1 MNIVN
6 VKGNSKQGLTGATT
20 GFFVGFAAVALY
32 GATIA
37 VFKQS
42 FSTLSPIL
50 LALLIA
56 IPNLSGSLLRI
67 PFAAWVDINGGR
79 KPFII
84 LLSLSI
90 IGMAGLYVV
99 MAFFRQNLSNYYYL
113 LLIFG
118 ALSGC
123 GIATFSVGVSQAS
136 YWFPQSKQGVA
147 LGIYGG
153 VGNLA
158 PGIFT
163 LLLPNVALPLLG
175 LSGSYLAWLIFL
187 ILGTIA
193 YCIIGKNAWYFQ
205 LINAGVEKD
214 EAKKIAS
221 TKYGQELFPNN
232 KISESLMI
240 SARTWKTWALVVIYF
255 TTFGGFLALTSW
267 LPTYWMSFFKLSLKM
282 AGALTAMY
290 SISASITRIY
300 GGKIADKFGGES
312 TSIIAL
318 IIMLSGAVCMTI
330 TSSIPLAVLG
340 VLLLAVGMG
349 VTNAAVFK
357 ILPKEVP
364 HAIGGAAGW
373 VGGLGAFGGFVIP
386 PLMASFIDKTGK
398 SLSGFSKGFIIFIVL
413 TIISLV
419 IVGSFK
425 MGSKNLKRKK
435 KVSL

>member
-1 MNIVN
+1 MNNVN
-6 VKGNSKQGLTGATT
+6 VKGNPKQGLTGATT
-20 GFFVGFAAVALY
+20 GFFVGFASVALY

-37 VFKQS
+37 VFKES
-42 FSTLSPIL
+42 FLTLDPIL

-56 IPNLSGSLLRI
+56 IPSLSGSLLRI
-67 PFAAWVDINGGR
+67 PFAAWVDINGGK

-84 LLSLSI
+84 LLVLSI
-90 IGMAGLYVV
+90 IGMAGLYIV
-99 MAFFRQNLSNYYYL
+99 MAFFRQNLSEYYSL

-136 YWFPQSKQGVA
+136 YWFPQRKQGVA

-187 ILGTIA
+187 IVGTIA
-193 YCIIGKNAWYFQ
+193 YSIIGKNAWYFQ
-205 LINAGVEKD
+205 LTKAGVEKD
-214 EAKKIAS
+214 EARKIAS

-232 KISESLMI
+232 KVSESLMI
-240 SARTWKTWALVVIYF
+240 SAKTWKTWALVVVYF

-267 LPTYWMSFFKLSLKM
+267 LPTYWMSLFKLSFKM
-282 AGALTAMY
+282 AGVLTAMY
-290 SISASITRIY
+290 SIATSITRIY
-300 GGKIADKFGGES
+300 GGKIADKVGGES

-318 IIMLSGAVCMTI
+318 MIMLVGAVCMTI
-330 TSSIPLAVLG
+330 TSSIPLAVVG
-340 VLLLAVGMG
+340 ILLLAVGMG

-357 ILPKEVP
+357 ILPKEIP

-398 SLSGFSKGFIIFIVL
+398 NLSGFSKGFIIFIVL
-413 TIISLV
+413 TVISLI
-419 IVGSFK
+419 IVGLFK
-425 MGSKNLKRKK
+425 MGSKNVKAK
-435 KVSL
+435 

>member
-1 MNIVN
+1 MNSVK

-42 FSTLSPIL
+42 FSTLNPIL

-79 KPFII
+79 KPFIT
-84 LLSLSI
+84 LLGLSI
-90 IGMAGLYVV
+90 IGMTGLYII
-99 MAFFRQNLSNYYYL
+99 MAFFKQNLSQYYSF

-136 YWFPQSKQGVA
+136 YWFPQSKQGAA

-187 ILGTIA
+187 IIGTIA

-205 LINAGVEKD
+205 LIDAGLEKG
-214 EAKKIAS
+214 EAKRIAS
-221 TKYGQELFPNN
+221 KEYGQELFPND
-232 KISESLMI
+232 KVSESLMI
-240 SARTWKTWALVVIYF
+240 SARTWKTWALVLIYF

-267 LPTYWMSFFKLSLKM
+267 LPTYWMSFFKLNIKM
-282 AGALTAMY
+282 AGVLTALY
-290 SISASITRIY
+290 SITTSVVRVY
-300 GGKIADKFGGES
+300 GGKIADKLGGERVS
-312 TSIIAL
+312 NVSL
-318 IIMLSGAVCMTI
+318 FIMLIGTICMVI
-330 TSSIPLAVLG
+330 ASSLPIAIIGILF
-340 VLLLAVGMG
+340 LAVGMG

-364 HAIGGAAGW
+364 HAIGGASGW
-373 VGGLGAFGGFVIP
+373 VGGIGAFGGFVIP
-386 PLMASFIDKTGK
+386 PVMASFIDKTGAN
-398 SLSGFSKGFIIFIVL
+398 LSGFSKGFLVFSALAIVSILILAIFR
-413 TIISLV
+413 
-419 IVGSFK
+419 
-425 MGSKNLKRKK
+425 MGAKKSTVTSKA
-435 KVSL
+435 

>member
-1 MNIVN
+1 MNSVQ

-42 FSTLSPIL
+42 FSHLNPIL

-67 PFAAWVDINGGR
+67 PFAAWVDTNGGR
-79 KPFII
+79 KPFIT
-84 LLSLSI
+84 LLVLSI
-90 IGMAGLYVV
+90 IGMAGLYTI
-99 MAFFRQNLSNYYYL
+99 MAFFRQNLSQYYSL

-187 ILGTIA
+187 IVGTIA
-193 YCIIGKNAWYFQ
+193 YSIIGKNAWYFQ
-205 LINAGVEKD
+205 LIDAGVEKN
-214 EAKKIAS
+214 EARKIAS

-232 KISESLMI
+232 KVSESLMI
-240 SARTWKTWALVVIYF
+240 SAKSWKTWALVLIYF
-255 TTFGGFLALTSW
+255 ATFGGFLALTSW
-267 LPTYWMSFFKLSLKM
+267 LPTYWMSFFKLNIKI
-282 AGALTAMY
+282 AGALTALY
-290 SISASITRIY
+290 SISTSVTRVY
-300 GGKIADKFGGES
+300 GGKLADRLGGEIVS
-312 TSIIAL
+312 ATSLSIMFLGTICMVIANSL
-318 IIMLSGAVCMTI
+318 PIAIVGI
-330 TSSIPLAVLG
+330 
-340 VLLLAVGMG
+340 LLLAAGMG

-373 VGGLGAFGGFVIP
+373 VGGIGAFGGFVIP
-386 PLMASFIDKTGK
+386 PVMASFIDKTGAN
-398 SLSGFSKGFIIFIVL
+398 LSGFSKGFLVFTALAAMSLIIL
-413 TIISLV
+413 WL
-419 IVGSFK
+419 FK
-425 MGSKNLKRKK
+425 MGSKNSAVTSKA
-435 KVSL
+435 

>member
-1 MNIVN
+1 MNSVK

-42 FSTLSPIL
+42 FSTLNPIL

-79 KPFII
+79 KPFIT
-84 LLSLSI
+84 LLGLSI
-90 IGMAGLYVV
+90 IGMTGLYII
-99 MAFFRQNLSNYYYL
+99 MAFFKQNLSQYYSL

-136 YWFPQSKQGVA
+136 YWFPQSKQGAA

-187 ILGTIA
+187 IIGTIA

-205 LINAGVEKD
+205 LIDAGLEKS
-214 EAKKIAS
+214 EAKRIAS
-221 TKYGQELFPNN
+221 KEYGQELFPND
-232 KISESLMI
+232 KVSESLMI
-240 SARTWKTWALVVIYF
+240 SARTWKTWALVLIYF

-267 LPTYWMSFFKLSLKM
+267 LPTYWMSFFKLNIKM
-282 AGALTAMY
+282 AGVLTALY
-290 SISASITRIY
+290 SITTSVVRVY
-300 GGKIADKFGGES
+300 GGKIADKLGGERVS
-312 TSIIAL
+312 NVSL
-318 IIMLSGAVCMTI
+318 FIMLIGTICMVI
-330 TSSIPLAVLG
+330 ASSLPIAIIGILF
-340 VLLLAVGMG
+340 LAVGMG

-364 HAIGGAAGW
+364 HAIGGASGW
-373 VGGLGAFGGFVIP
+373 VGGIGAFGGFVIP
-386 PLMASFIDKTGK
+386 PVMASFIDKTGVN
-398 SLSGFSKGFIIFIVL
+398 LGGFSKGFLVFSALAIVSILILAIFR
-413 TIISLV
+413 
-419 IVGSFK
+419 
-425 MGSKNLKRKK
+425 MGAKKSPVTSKA
-435 KVSL
+435 

>member
-1 MNIVN
+1 MKL
-6 VKGNSKQGLTGATT
+6 KGNSKQGLTGATT

-42 FSTLSPIL
+42 FSTLNPIL

-79 KPFII
+79 KPFIT
-84 LLSLSI
+84 LLGLSI
-90 IGMAGLYVV
+90 IGMTGLYII
-99 MAFFRQNLSNYYYL
+99 MAFFKQNLSQYYSL

-136 YWFPQSKQGVA
+136 YWFPQSKQGAA

-187 ILGTIA
+187 IIGTIA

-205 LINAGVEKD
+205 LIDAGVEKS
-214 EAKKIAS
+214 EAKRIAS
-221 TKYGQELFPNN
+221 KEYGQELFPND
-232 KISESLMI
+232 KVSESLMI
-240 SARTWKTWALVVIYF
+240 SARTWKTWALVLIYF

-267 LPTYWMSFFKLSLKM
+267 LPTYWMSFFKLNIKM
-282 AGALTAMY
+282 AGVLTALY
-290 SISASITRIY
+290 SITTSVVRVY
-300 GGKIADKFGGES
+300 GGKIADKLGGERVS
-312 TSIIAL
+312 NVSL
-318 IIMLSGAVCMTI
+318 FIMLIGTICMVI
-330 TSSIPLAVLG
+330 ASSLPIAIIGILF
-340 VLLLAVGMG
+340 LAVGMG

-364 HAIGGAAGW
+364 HAIGGASGW
-373 VGGLGAFGGFVIP
+373 VGGIGAFGGFVIP
-386 PLMASFIDKTGK
+386 PVMASFIDKTGVN
-398 SLSGFSKGFIIFIVL
+398 LGGFSKGFLVFSALAIVSILILAIFR
-413 TIISLV
+413 
-419 IVGSFK
+419 
-425 MGSKNLKRKK
+425 MGAKKSPVTSKA
-435 KVSL
+435 

>member
-6 VKGNSKQGLTGATT
+6 VRGNSKQGLTGATT

-37 VFKQS
+37 VFKGS
-42 FSTLSPIL
+42 FSTLDPIL
-50 LALLIA
+50 LALLIS
-56 IPNLSGSLLRI
+56 IPSLSGSLLRI
-67 PFAAWVDINGGR
+67 PFAAWVDIDGGR
-79 KPFII
+79 KPFIT
-84 LLSLSI
+84 LLILSI
-90 IGMAGLYVV
+90 IGMAGLYIV
-99 MAFFRQNLSNYYYL
+99 MTFFRQNLSEHYYL

-123 GIATFSVGVSQAS
+123 GIATFSVGVGQAS
-136 YWFPQSKQGVA
+136 YWFPQSKQGMA

-187 ILGTIA
+187 IVGTIA
-193 YCIIGKNAWYFQ
+193 YSIIGKDAWYFQ
-205 LINAGVEKD
+205 LIKAGVEKD
-214 EAKKIAS
+214 EARKIAS

-232 KISESLMI
+232 KISESLKI
-240 SARTWKTWALVVIYF
+240 SAKTWKTWALVVVYF
-255 TTFGGFLALTSW
+255 TTFGGFLALTGW
-267 LPTYWMSFFKLSLKM
+267 LPTYWMSFFKLNLKM

-290 SISASITRIY
+290 SITTSITRIY
-300 GGKIADKFGGES
+300 GGKIADKVGGES
-312 TSIIAL
+312 TSITAL
-318 IIMLSGAVCMTI
+318 IIMLAGAICMTI
-330 TSSIPLAVLG
+330 ASSIPLAVVG
-340 VLLLAVGMG
+340 ILLLAVGMG

-357 ILPKEVP
+357 ILPKEIP

-386 PLMASFIDKTGK
+386 PLMASFIDKTGID
-398 SLSGFSKGFIIFIVL
+398 LSGFSKGFIIFIVL
-413 TIISLV
+413 TVISLL
-419 IVGSFK
+419 IVGLFK
-425 MGSKNLKRKK
+425 MGSKNSK
-435 KVSL
+435 SE

>member
-1 MNIVN
+1 MDIVN

-37 VFKQS
+37 VFKES
-42 FSTLSPIL
+42 FSTLDPIL

-56 IPNLSGSLLRI
+56 IPSLSGSLLRI

-79 KPFII
+79 KPFIT

-90 IGMAGLYVV
+90 IGMAGLYIV
-99 MAFFRQNLSNYYYL
+99 MAFFRQNLSEYYYL
-113 LLIFG
+113 LLILG

-123 GIATFSVGVSQAS
+123 GIATFSVGVGQAS
-136 YWFPQSKQGVA
+136 YWFPQSKQGMA

-163 LLLPNVALPLLG
+163 LLLPNVAIPLLG

-187 ILGTIA
+187 IVGTLV

-205 LINAGVEKD
+205 LIDAGVEKD
-214 EAKKIAS
+214 EARKIAS
-221 TKYGQELFPNN
+221 SQYGQELFPNN
-232 KISESLMI
+232 KISESLLI
-240 SARTWKTWALVVIYF
+240 SVKTWKTWALVVIYF

-300 GGKIADKFGGES
+300 GGKIADKVGGET

-318 IIMLSGAVCMTI
+318 IIMLSGAVCMSI
-330 TSSIPLAVLG
+330 TSSIPLAVVG
-340 VLLLAVGMG
+340 VLLLAAGMG

-386 PLMASFIDKTGK
+386 PLMASFIDKTGEN
-398 SLSGFSKGFIIFIVL
+398 LSGFSNGFIVFIVL

-425 MGSKNLKRKK
+425 MESRNSKMKK

>member
-1 MNIVN
+1 MNSLK

-42 FSTLSPIL
+42 FSTLNPIL

-79 KPFII
+79 KPFIT
-84 LLSLSI
+84 LLGLSI
-90 IGMAGLYVV
+90 IGMTGLYII
-99 MAFFRQNLSNYYYL
+99 MAFFKQNLSQYYSL

-136 YWFPQSKQGVA
+136 YWFPQSKQGAA

-187 ILGTIA
+187 IIGTIA

-205 LINAGVEKD
+205 LIDSGLEKS
-214 EAKKIAS
+214 EAKRIAS
-221 TKYGQELFPNN
+221 TEYGQELFPND
-232 KISESLMI
+232 KVSESLII
-240 SARTWKTWALVVIYF
+240 SARTWKTWALVLIYF

-267 LPTYWMSFFKLSLKM
+267 LPTYWMSFFKLNIKM
-282 AGALTAMY
+282 AGVLTALY
-290 SISASITRIY
+290 SITTSVVRVY
-300 GGKIADKFGGES
+300 GGKIADKLGGERVS
-312 TSIIAL
+312 NVSL
-318 IIMLSGAVCMTI
+318 FIMLIGTICMVI
-330 TSSIPLAVLG
+330 ASSLPIAIVGILF
-340 VLLLAVGMG
+340 LAVGMG

-364 HAIGGAAGW
+364 HAIGGASGW
-373 VGGLGAFGGFVIP
+373 VGGIGAFGGFVIP
-386 PLMASFIDKTGK
+386 PVMASFIDKTGVN
-398 SLSGFSKGFIIFIVL
+398 LSGFSKGF
-413 TIISLV
+413 LV
-419 IVGSFK
+419 FSALAI
-425 MGSKNLKRKK
+425 
-435 KVSL
+435 VSLLILAIFRMGAKNSPVTSKI

>member
-1 MNIVN
+1 MNSMKL
-6 VKGNSKQGLTGATT
+6 KGNSKQGLTGATT

-42 FSTLSPIL
+42 FSTLNPIL

-79 KPFII
+79 KPFIT
-84 LLSLSI
+84 LLGLSI
-90 IGMAGLYVV
+90 IGMTGLYII
-99 MAFFRQNLSNYYYL
+99 MAFFKQNLSQYYSL

-136 YWFPQSKQGVA
+136 YWFPQSKQGAA

-187 ILGTIA
+187 IIGTIA

-205 LINAGVEKD
+205 LIDAGVEKS
-214 EAKKIAS
+214 EAKRIAS
-221 TKYGQELFPNN
+221 KEYGQELFPND
-232 KISESLMI
+232 KVSESLMI
-240 SARTWKTWALVVIYF
+240 SARTWKTWALVLIYF

-267 LPTYWMSFFKLSLKM
+267 LPTYWMSFFKLNIKM
-282 AGALTAMY
+282 AGVLTALY
-290 SISASITRIY
+290 SITTSVVRVY
-300 GGKIADKFGGES
+300 GGKIADKLGGERVS
-312 TSIIAL
+312 NVSL
-318 IIMLSGAVCMTI
+318 FIMLIGTICMVI
-330 TSSIPLAVLG
+330 ASSLPIAIIGILF
-340 VLLLAVGMG
+340 LAVGMG

-364 HAIGGAAGW
+364 HAIGGASGW
-373 VGGLGAFGGFVIP
+373 VGGIGAFGGFVIP
-386 PLMASFIDKTGK
+386 PVMASFIDKTGVN
-398 SLSGFSKGFIIFIVL
+398 LGGFSKGFLVFSALAIVSILILAIFR
-413 TIISLV
+413 
-419 IVGSFK
+419 
-425 MGSKNLKRKK
+425 MGAKKSPVTSKA
-435 KVSL
+435 

>member
-1 MNIVN
+1 MNSLK

-42 FSTLSPIL
+42 FSTLNPIL

-79 KPFII
+79 KPFIT
-84 LLSLSI
+84 LLGLSI
-90 IGMAGLYVV
+90 IGMTGLYII
-99 MAFFRQNLSNYYYL
+99 MAFFKQNLSQYYSL

-136 YWFPQSKQGVA
+136 YWFPQSKQGAA

-187 ILGTIA
+187 IIGTIA

-205 LINAGVEKD
+205 LIDSGLEKS
-214 EAKKIAS
+214 EAKRIAS
-221 TKYGQELFPNN
+221 TEYGQELFPND
-232 KISESLMI
+232 KVSESLII
-240 SARTWKTWALVVIYF
+240 SARTWKTWALVLIYF

-267 LPTYWMSFFKLSLKM
+267 LPTYWMSFFKLNIKM
-282 AGALTAMY
+282 AGVLTALY
-290 SISASITRIY
+290 SITTSVVRVY
-300 GGKIADKFGGES
+300 GGKIADKLGGERVS
-312 TSIIAL
+312 NVSL
-318 IIMLSGAVCMTI
+318 FIMLIGTICMVI
-330 TSSIPLAVLG
+330 ASSLPIAIIGILF
-340 VLLLAVGMG
+340 LAVGMG

-364 HAIGGAAGW
+364 HAIGGASGW
-373 VGGLGAFGGFVIP
+373 VGGIGAFGGFVIP
-386 PLMASFIDKTGK
+386 PVMASFIDKTGVN
-398 SLSGFSKGFIIFIVL
+398 LSGFSKGF
-413 TIISLV
+413 LV
-419 IVGSFK
+419 FSALAI
-425 MGSKNLKRKK
+425 
-435 KVSL
+435 VSLLILAIFRMGAKNSPVTSKI

>member
-42 FSTLSPIL
+42 FSTLDPIL

-56 IPNLSGSLLRI
+56 IPSLSGSLLRI
-67 PFAAWVDINGGR
+67 PFAAWVDIDGGR
-79 KPFII
+79 KPFIT

-90 IGMAGLYVV
+90 IGMAGLYIV
-99 MAFFRQNLSNYYYL
+99 MAFFRQNLSEYYYL
-113 LLIFG
+113 LLFLG

-136 YWFPQSKQGVA
+136 YWFPQSKQGRA

-163 LLLPNVALPLLG
+163 LLLPNVAIPLLG

-187 ILGTIA
+187 IVGTIT

-205 LINAGVEKD
+205 LIKAGVEKD
-214 EAKKIAS
+214 ESRKIAS
-221 TKYGQELFPNN
+221 SQYGQELFPNN

-240 SARTWKTWALVVIYF
+240 SAKTWKTWALVVIYF

-300 GGKIADKFGGES
+300 GGKIADKVGGET

-318 IIMLSGAVCMTI
+318 IIMLLGAVCMTI
-330 TSSIPLAVLG
+330 TSSIPLAVVG
-340 VLLLAVGMG
+340 VLLLAAGMG

-398 SLSGFSKGFIIFIVL
+398 NLSGFSNGFIVFIVL

-425 MGSKNLKRKK
+425 MGAKNSKAK
-435 KVSL
+435 

>member
-1 MNIVN
+1 MNSVN

-42 FSTLSPIL
+42 FSTLNPIL

-79 KPFII
+79 KPFIT
-84 LLSLSI
+84 LLVLSI
-90 IGMAGLYVV
+90 IGMTGLYIV
-99 MAFFRQNLSNYYYL
+99 MAFFRQSLSQCYSL
-113 LLIFG
+113 LLVFG

-136 YWFPQSKQGVA
+136 YWFPQKKQGVA

-187 ILGTIA
+187 IVGTIA

-205 LINAGVEKD
+205 LVDAGVEKD
-214 EAKKIAS
+214 EARRMAS

-232 KISESLMI
+232 KVSESLII
-240 SARTWKTWALVVIYF
+240 SAKTWKTWALVIVYF

-267 LPTYWMSFFKLSLKM
+267 LPTYWMSFFKLNIKI
-282 AGALTAMY
+282 AGALTALY
-290 SISASITRIY
+290 SITTSITRIY
-300 GGKIADKFGGES
+300 GGKIADKMGGE
-312 TSIIAL
+312 
-318 IIMLSGAVCMTI
+318 
-330 TSSIPLAVLG
+330 
-340 VLLLAVGMG
+340 
-349 VTNAAVFK
+349 
-357 ILPKEVP
+357 
-364 HAIGGAAGW
+364 
-373 VGGLGAFGGFVIP
+373 
-386 PLMASFIDKTGK
+386 
-398 SLSGFSKGFIIFIVL
+398 IV
-413 TIISLV
+413 SA
-419 IVGSFK
+419 
-425 MGSKNLKRKK
+425 
-435 KVSL
+435 VSLL

>member
-37 VFKQS
+37 VFKES

-67 PFAAWVDINGGR
+67 PFAAWVDINGGK

-187 ILGTIA
+187 ILGTIT

-205 LINAGVEKD
+205 LIKAGVKKD

-240 SARTWKTWALVVIYF
+240 SAKTWKTWALVMVYF

-330 TSSIPLAVLG
+330 TSSMPLAVVG

-398 SLSGFSKGFIIFIVL
+398 NLSGFSNGFIIFIVL

-425 MGSKNLKRKK
+425 MGSKNLKRNK

>member
-1 MNIVN
+1 MNSVK

-20 GFFVGFAAVALY
+20 VFFVGFAAVALY

-42 FSTLSPIL
+42 FSTLNPIL

-79 KPFII
+79 KPFIT
-84 LLSLSI
+84 LLGLSI
-90 IGMAGLYVV
+90 IGMTGLYII
-99 MAFFRQNLSNYYYL
+99 MAFFKQNLSQYYSL

-136 YWFPQSKQGVA
+136 YWFPQSKQGAA

-187 ILGTIA
+187 IIGTIA

-205 LINAGVEKD
+205 LIDAGLEKS
-214 EAKKIAS
+214 EAKRIAS
-221 TKYGQELFPNN
+221 KEYGQELFPND
-232 KISESLMI
+232 KVSESLMI
-240 SARTWKTWALVVIYF
+240 SARTWKTWALVLIYF

-267 LPTYWMSFFKLSLKM
+267 LPTYWMSFFKLNIKM
-282 AGALTAMY
+282 AGVLTALY
-290 SISASITRIY
+290 SITTSVVRVY
-300 GGKIADKFGGES
+300 GGKIADKLGGERVS
-312 TSIIAL
+312 NVSL
-318 IIMLSGAVCMTI
+318 FIMLIGTICMVI
-330 TSSIPLAVLG
+330 ASSLPIAIIGILF
-340 VLLLAVGMG
+340 LAVGMG

-364 HAIGGAAGW
+364 HAIGGASGW
-373 VGGLGAFGGFVIP
+373 VGGIGAFGGFVIP
-386 PLMASFIDKTGK
+386 PVMASFIDKTGVN
-398 SLSGFSKGFIIFIVL
+398 LGGFSKGFLVFSALAIVSILILAIFR
-413 TIISLV
+413 
-419 IVGSFK
+419 
-425 MGSKNLKRKK
+425 MGAKKSPVTSKA
-435 KVSL
+435 

>member
-1 MNIVN
+1 MNSVK
-6 VKGNSKQGLTGATT
+6 VKGDSNQGLTGATT

-37 VFKQS
+37 VFKES
-42 FSTLSPIL
+42 FSTLNPIL

-79 KPFII
+79 KPFIT
-84 LLSLSI
+84 LLALSI
-90 IGMAGLYVV
+90 IGMAGLYII
-99 MAFFRQNLSNYYYL
+99 MAFFKQNLSQYYSL

-136 YWFPQSKQGVA
+136 YWFPQSKQGAA

-158 PGIFT
+158 PGMFT

-187 ILGTIA
+187 IIGTIA

-205 LINAGVEKD
+205 LIDAGLEKS
-214 EAKKIAS
+214 EAKRIAS
-221 TKYGQELFPNN
+221 TEYGQELFPND
-232 KISESLMI
+232 KVSESLMI
-240 SARTWKTWALVVIYF
+240 SARTWKTWALVLIYF

-267 LPTYWMSFFKLSLKM
+267 LPTYWMSFFKLNIKI
-282 AGALTAMY
+282 AGVLTALY
-290 SISASITRIY
+290 SITTSVVRVY
-300 GGKIADKFGGES
+300 GGKIADKLGGERVS
-312 TSIIAL
+312 NVSL
-318 IIMLSGAVCMTI
+318 FIMLIGTICMVI
-330 TSSIPLAVLG
+330 ASSLPIAIIGILF
-340 VLLLAVGMG
+340 LAVGMG

-364 HAIGGAAGW
+364 HAIGGASGW
-373 VGGLGAFGGFVIP
+373 VGGIGAFGGFVIP
-386 PLMASFIDKTGK
+386 PVMASFIDKTG
-398 SLSGFSKGFIIFIVL
+398 SNLSGFSKGF
-413 TIISLV
+413 LV
-419 IVGSFK
+419 FSALAI
-425 MGSKNLKRKK
+425 
-435 KVSL
+435 VSLLILAIFRMGAKNSPVTSKV

>member
-6 VKGNSKQGLTGATT
+6 IKGNSRRGLTGATT

-42 FSTLSPIL
+42 FSTLNPIL

-67 PFAAWVDINGGR
+67 PFAAWVDIDGGR
-79 KPFII
+79 KPFIT

-90 IGMAGLYVV
+90 IGMAGLYIV
-99 MAFFRQNLSNYYYL
+99 MAFFRQNLSELYSL

-136 YWFPQSKQGVA
+136 YWFPQSKQGAA

-187 ILGTIA
+187 IIGTIA
-193 YCIIGKNAWYFQ
+193 YFIIGKNAWYFQ

-214 EAKKIAS
+214 EARKIAS

-232 KISESLMI
+232 KISESLML
-240 SARTWKTWALVVIYF
+240 SAKTWKTWALVVVYF
-255 TTFGGFLALTSW
+255 TTFGGFLALTGW
-267 LPTYWMSFFKLSLKM
+267 LPTYWMSFFKLNFKM

-290 SISASITRIY
+290 SIATSITRIY
-300 GGKIADKFGGES
+300 GGKIADKIGGES

-318 IIMLSGAVCMTI
+318 IIMLAGAVCMTV
-330 TSSIPLAVLG
+330 TSSLPLAVVG

-357 ILPKEVP
+357 ILPKEIP

-398 SLSGFSKGFIIFIVL
+398 NLSGFSKGFIIFILL
-413 TIISLV
+413 TVISLL
-419 IVGSFK
+419 IVCSFK
-425 MGSKNLKRKK
+425 MGSKNSKSK
-435 KVSL
+435 

>member
-1 MNIVN
+1 MNSVK

-42 FSTLSPIL
+42 FSTLNPIL

-79 KPFII
+79 KPFIT
-84 LLSLSI
+84 LLGLSI
-90 IGMAGLYVV
+90 IGMTGLYII
-99 MAFFRQNLSNYYYL
+99 MAFFKQNLSQYYSL

-136 YWFPQSKQGVA
+136 YWFPQSKQGAA

-187 ILGTIA
+187 IIGTIA

-205 LINAGVEKD
+205 LIDAGVEKN
-214 EAKKIAS
+214 EAKRIAS
-221 TKYGQELFPNN
+221 KEYGQELFPND
-232 KISESLMI
+232 KVSESLMI
-240 SARTWKTWALVVIYF
+240 SARTWKTWALVLIYF

-267 LPTYWMSFFKLSLKM
+267 LPTYWMSFFKLNIKM
-282 AGALTAMY
+282 AGVLTALY
-290 SISASITRIY
+290 SITTSVVRVY
-300 GGKIADKFGGES
+300 GGKIADKLGGERVS
-312 TSIIAL
+312 NVSL
-318 IIMLSGAVCMTI
+318 FIMLIGTICMVI
-330 TSSIPLAVLG
+330 ASSLPIAIIGILF
-340 VLLLAVGMG
+340 LAVGMG

-364 HAIGGAAGW
+364 HAIGGASGW
-373 VGGLGAFGGFVIP
+373 VGGIGAFGGFVIP
-386 PLMASFIDKTGK
+386 PVMASFIDKTGAN
-398 SLSGFSKGFIIFIVL
+398 LGGFSKGF
-413 TIISLV
+413 LV
-419 IVGSFK
+419 FSALAI
-425 MGSKNLKRKK
+425 
-435 KVSL
+435 VSLLILAIFRMGAKNSSVTSKA

>member
-37 VFKQS
+37 VFKES
-42 FSTLSPIL
+42 FLTLNPIL

-67 PFAAWVDINGGR
+67 PFAAWVDIDGGR
-79 KPFII
+79 KPFIT

-205 LINAGVEKD
+205 LIKAGVKKD

-240 SARTWKTWALVVIYF
+240 SARTWKTWALVAVYF

-330 TSSIPLAVLG
+330 TSSIPLAVVG

-357 ILPKEVP
+357 ILPKEIP

-398 SLSGFSKGFIIFIVL
+398 SLSGFSNGFIIFIVL
-413 TIISLV
+413 NVISLV
-419 IVGSFK
+419 IVCSFK
-425 MGSKNLKRKK
+425 MGSKNLERKK